1 MPKEK
6 RVAIITGSSSG
17 IGAATAREL
26 AGRGW
31 NVVINYSKSA
41 EAAKKVV
48 AAEKPTKKPSQ
59 KKGKS
64 VKGVSSKSKKS

>member
-41 EAAKKVV
+41 EAAKSIEATPPV
-48 AAEKPTKKPSQ
+48 A
-59 KKGKS
+59 G
-64 VKGVSSKSKKS
+64 